1 MFPNYDVNLGAYYRA
16 AEGVSEKYPL
26 YACPKCREAVKARP
40 IENFSL
46 KSLVRNI
53 TTGTGEMSPKKG
65 KGKRKGA
72 QRKGEKTNDSKPWDR
87 FFGKSELALF

>member
-1 MFPNYDVNLGAYYRA
+1 MFPNYEVNLGAYYRA
-16 AEGVSEKYPL
+16 AEGESERHPL

-65 KGKRKGA
+65 KGKTKGA
-72 QRKGEKTNDSKPWDR
+72 QRKGGPKSDDKPWDQ
-87 FFGKSELALF
+87 FFGKSELALL